1 MRKTLVALT
10 FVAFVSSGT
19 SYAQIFTGGTG
30 GNTGGMGGGSLGG
43 GGMGGSSFG
52 GNSMGGNS
60 FGGGSV
66 GGSRGS
72 SSGTFGSRT
81 MGGGATR
88 GQRSFGGRSG
98 VGAQASGQVG
108 NISGNERFLRG
119 NRQGQFVGGD
129 AASMQSFI
137 GSLQAGQG
145 RNNMGMGNQ
154 LNGGGRRNNG
164 RNVNNEQ
171 QQGQSRSR
179 EERYRPTLRIGF
191 DPPAP
196 SPSRISDALTTR
208 LQKSTRL
215 EFVSPP
221 QVAMSGRTAILT
233 GEVATDHDRSLAEQ
247 VVLLEAGVSQV
258 QNNLTVR
265 QSDSDAA
272 ASAAPATS
280 R

>member
-1 MRKTLVALT
+1 MRMTLVALT
-10 FVAFVSSGT
+10 VVAFVSGGT

-30 GNTGGMGGGSLGG
+30 GNTGGTGGSGL
-43 GGMGGSSFG
+43 GGSSFG
-52 GNSMGGNS
+52 GNSVGGNSMGGNS
-60 FGGGSV
+60 MGGGSL

-72 SSGTFGSRT
+72 SSGTFGNRT
-81 MGGGATR
+81 LGGGATR

-129 AASMQSFI
+129 AAGMQSFI

-145 RNNMGMGNQ
+145 RMNMGNQ
-154 LNGGGRRNNG
+154 IAGGRRNNG
-164 RNVNNEQ
+164 RSVNNEQ

-179 EERYRPTLRIGF
+179 EERYRPTFRIGF

-196 SPSRISDALTTR
+196 APSRISDSLTAR
-208 LQKSTRL
+208 LQKSKRL

-221 QVAMSGRTAILT
+221 QVALSGRTAILT
-233 GEVATDHDRSLAEQ
+233 GEVATDHDRSLAEK

-265 QSDSDAA
+265 QSADSAA
-272 ASAAPATS
+272 ASAVPATS
-280 R
+280 Q